1 MVLQVLRILI
11 HSFIHIVWIE
21 DLNCLLEMRQ
31 LAGIRRKQLPHS
43 TAYSLWAMRKE
54 MVCSIF
60 LARTRGEGSHTKHKE
75 APLQPWTDF
84 LVRIY

>member
-21 DLNCLLEMRQ
+21 NLNCLLEMRQ
-31 LAGIRRKQLPHS
+31 LAWIRRKQLPHS
-43 TAYSLWAMRKE
+43 TAKSLWARRKE

-60 LARTRGEGSHTKHKE
+60 LVGARVEGSHTKHKE
-75 APLQPWTDF
+75 APLQHWTDF